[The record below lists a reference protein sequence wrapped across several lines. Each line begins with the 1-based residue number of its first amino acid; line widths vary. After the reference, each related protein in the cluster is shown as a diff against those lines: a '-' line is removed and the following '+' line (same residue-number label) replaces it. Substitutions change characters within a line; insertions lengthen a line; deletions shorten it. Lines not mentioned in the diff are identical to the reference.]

1 MADTLFFSIKI
12 HHGGVMKRTPEKHYV
27 EGNID
32 YIDYVNA
39 NKLDL
44 DEFKKM
50 AEIYNEAH
58 AVRKNIPNDNM
69 IEIYFEHLDSYFNI
83 EDMTSIHSSNAADNN
98 RQQLVQENPL
108 ANDFSDSKV
117 ELTNGLLDDKHEKT
131 AQYIVD
137 EWEILSIEAQ
147 RKMTAPEGES
157 DCVDSTDTKSLHS
170 DSENEILNFPTFNP
184 QTDGDNPI
192 LALECVFE
200 SKKDF
205 KSAVVTHEIKN
216 GKYIQW
222 LKNDKERM
230 KAVCIHSECKWE
242 ITACKMQRDTSF
254 QIRKY
259 IPTHNCKEWHY
270 DNRKIT
276 ASFIARKYLTEIK
289 SNRAWSLIDFRD
301 RVSVDLRAHVT
312 LSQAKR
318 AKMLAIALIDGDIK
332 DQYKMMWDYC
342 IEIDR
347 TNPGSTIHMKF
358 TENEIPNKPYRFQRI
373 YICFAASDLDVDET
387 GWTFMSDKQNGLI
400 EAFNEVLPYVS
411 HRFCARHLHNNFKRA
426 SFGGFT
432 LKKAFWAAAKATT
445 VKEFD
450 ACIVRRREL
459 DSNAADWLNDKE
471 PSQWSRSHFSSDAK
485 CDILL
490 NNICEVFNSMILDA
504 RDKPIV
510 TLLEKLRYL
519 LMARMLANREKAHKW
534 SSNDVCPKIKDILHK
549 NQTTAGEY
557 IPRKSNQW
565 NYEII
570 GATIHDSWAVDLEN
584 KIYSCRKWSIMG
596 IPCKHAI
603 AAIPAK
609 KDIILDYVDDCYK
622 VETYRR
628 VYEHAI
634 LPINGPQMWAKST
647 KVPPLPPTIV
657 GNKKRGRKQKARRKE
672 ADEVGASRTKMKRKQ
687 QSLDCSTCNQLGHNK
702 KTCKYNVV
710 SQETTSVRRGHEE
723 AGQEKTRQEGD
734 GQEKTLGQEEVVDI
748 DSGWIYSQQTQS

>member
-1 MADTLFFSIKI
+1 
-12 HHGGVMKRTPEKHYV
+12 
-27 EGNID
+27 
-32 YIDYVNA
+32 
-39 NKLDL
+39 
-44 DEFKKM
+44 
-50 AEIYNEAH
+50 
-58 AVRKNIPNDNM
+58 
-69 IEIYFEHLDSYFNI
+69 
-83 EDMTSIHSSNAADNN
+83 
-98 RQQLVQENPL
+98 
-108 ANDFSDSKV
+108 
-117 ELTNGLLDDKHEKT
+117 
-131 AQYIVD
+131 
-137 EWEILSIEAQ
+137 
-147 RKMTAPEGES
+147 
-157 DCVDSTDTKSLHS
+157 
-170 DSENEILNFPTFNP
+170 
-184 QTDGDNPI
+184 
-192 LALECVFE
+192 
-200 SKKDF
+200 
-205 KSAVVTHEIKN
+205 
-216 GKYIQW
+216 
-222 LKNDKERM
+222 M

-270 DNRKIT
+270 DNRKII

-289 SNRAWSLIDFRD
+289 SNRAWSLVDFRD

-342 IEIDR
+342 IEIDW
-347 TNPGSTIHMKF
+347 TNLGSTIHMKF
-358 TENEIPNKPYRFQRI
+358 TENEIPNKPYKFQSI
-373 YICFAASDLDVDET
+373 YICFAACKL
-387 GWTFMSDKQNGLI
+387 
-400 EAFNEVLPYVS
+400 A
-411 HRFCARHLHNNFKRA
+411 FKRA
-426 SFGGFT
+426 GFGGFT

-450 ACIVRRREL
+450 ACMV
-459 DSNAADWLNDKE
+459 
-471 PSQWSRSHFSSDAK
+471 HAK

-490 NNICEVFNSMILDA
+490 NNICEVFNNMILDA

-549 NQTTAGEY
+549 NQTISGEY

-570 GATIHDSWAVDLEN
+570 RATIHNSWAVDLEN
-584 KIYSCRKWSIMG
+584 KICSCRKWSIMG

-603 AAIPAK
+603 AAIRAK

-628 VYEHAI
+628 IYEHAI
-634 LPINGPQMWAKST
+634 LPINGPQMWGKST
-647 KVPPLPPTIV
+647 KVPLLPPTII
-657 GNKKRGRKQKARRKE
+657 GNNKRGRKQKARRKE

-687 QSLDCSTCNQLGHNK
+687 QSLDCSTCNKPGHNK

-710 SQETTSVRRGHEE
+710 SQETTSVRQKLPVKRGDEE
-723 AGQEKTRQEGD
+723 AGQEKTRQEGT
-734 GQEKTLGQEEVVDI
+734 GQEKTVGQKNEEN
-748 DSGWIYSQQTQS
+748 

>member
-1 MADTLFFSIKI
+1 MADTSFFSIKI
-12 HHGGVMKRTPEKHYV
+12 HHRGVMKRTLEKHYV

-50 AEIYNEAH
+50 AEICGYLKNSITFWHRCGRSGNRWRLVSTDNEAH
-58 AVRKNIPNDNM
+58 VVRKNISNDNM

-83 EDMTSIHSSNAADNN
+83 EDMNSIHSSNAADNN

-108 ANDFSDSKV
+108 ANDFSDSEV
-117 ELTNGLLDDKHEKT
+117 ELTDGLLVDKHEKT

-137 EWEILSIEAQ
+137 EWEILSIEEQ
-147 RKMTAPEGES
+147 RKMTALEGES

-216 GKYIQW
+216 RKYIQW

-230 KAVCIHSECKWE
+230 KAVCIHSECKWK

-254 QIRKY
+254 QIRK
-259 IPTHNCKEWHY
+259 
-270 DNRKIT
+270 
-276 ASFIARKYLTEIK
+276 
-289 SNRAWSLIDFRD
+289 AWSLVDFRD

-318 AKMLAIALIDGDIK
+318 AKMLAIALIDDDIK
-332 DQYKMMWDYC
+332 DQYKIKWDYC

-358 TENEIPNKPYRFQRI
+358 TENEIPNKSYRFQRI
-373 YICFAASDLDVDET
+373 YICFAACKLAFKVGCRKIIGVDGCWLKGPMYGTQLLTVVGIDGNNNIFPIAYAIVEKESKESWVWFLNYLAADLDVDET
-387 GWTFMSDKQNGLI
+387 GWTFMSNKQKGLI

-411 HRFCARHLHNNFKRA
+411 HRFCTRHLHNNFKRA
-426 SFGGFT
+426 DFGGLT
-432 LKKAFWAAAKATT
+432 LKEAFWATAKAIT

-450 ACIVRRREL
+450 ACMVRIREL
-459 DSNAADWLNDKE
+459 DSNVTDWLNDKE
-471 PSQWSRSHFSSDAK
+471 PSQWSRSNFSSDAK

-519 LMARMLANREKAHKW
+519 LMDRMLANREKEHKR
-534 SSNDVCPKIKDILHK
+534 SSNDVCPKIKDTLHK

-565 NYEII
+565 SYEII
-570 GATIHDSWAVDLEN
+570 GAIIHDSWAVDLEN
-584 KIYSCRKWSIMG
+584 KICSCRKWSIMG

-603 AAIPAK
+603 AAIRAK

-628 VYEHAI
+628 IYEHAI
-634 LPINGPQMWAKST
+634 LPINGPQM
-647 KVPPLPPTIV
+647 LEEDM
-657 GNKKRGRKQKARRKE
+657 KKRDKKKLDKKELDKKKQ
-672 ADEVGASRTKMKRKQ
+672 
-687 QSLDCSTCNQLGHNK
+687 LDK
-702 KTCKYNVV
+702 KK
-710 SQETTSVRRGHEE
+710 
-723 AGQEKTRQEGD
+723 K
-734 GQEKTLGQEEVVDI
+734 LI
-748 DSGWIYSQQTQS
+748 

>member
-1 MADTLFFSIKI
+1 
-12 HHGGVMKRTPEKHYV
+12 
-27 EGNID
+27 
-32 YIDYVNA
+32 
-39 NKLDL
+39 
-44 DEFKKM
+44 
-50 AEIYNEAH
+50 
-58 AVRKNIPNDNM
+58 
-69 IEIYFEHLDSYFNI
+69 
-83 EDMTSIHSSNAADNN
+83 
-98 RQQLVQENPL
+98 
-108 ANDFSDSKV
+108 
-117 ELTNGLLDDKHEKT
+117 
-131 AQYIVD
+131 
-137 EWEILSIEAQ
+137 
-147 RKMTAPEGES
+147 
-157 DCVDSTDTKSLHS
+157 
-170 DSENEILNFPTFNP
+170 
-184 QTDGDNPI
+184 
-192 LALECVFE
+192 
-200 SKKDF
+200 
-205 KSAVVTHEIKN
+205 
-216 GKYIQW
+216 
-222 LKNDKERM
+222 
-230 KAVCIHSECKWE
+230 
-242 ITACKMQRDTSF
+242 MQRNTSF

-259 IPTHNCKEWHY
+259 IHTHNCKQWHY

-276 ASFIARKYLTEIK
+276 SSFIARKYLTEIK
-289 SNRAWSLIDFRD
+289 SNRNWSLVDFRD

-318 AKMLAIALIDGDIK
+318 AKMFAIALIDGDIK

-373 YICFAASDLDVDET
+373 YICFAACKLDFKVGCRKIIGVDGCWLKGPMYGTQLLTAVGIDGNNNIFPIAYAIVEKESKESWAWFLNYLTADLDVDET
-387 GWTFMSDKQNGLI
+387 GWTFMSDKQKGFI

-426 SFGGFT
+426 GFGGFT

-450 ACIVRRREL
+450 ACMVRIREL
-459 DSNAADWLNDKE
+459 DSNVADWLNDKE

-549 NQTTAGEY
+549 NQTAAGEY

-570 GATIHDSWAVDLEN
+570 GATIHDSWAIDLEN
-584 KIYSCRKWSIMG
+584 RICSCRKWSIMG
-596 IPCKHAI
+596 IPCNHAI
-603 AAIPAK
+603 AAIRVK

-628 VYEHAI
+628 IYEHAI
-634 LPINGPQMWAKST
+634 FPINGPQMWAKST
-647 KVPPLPPTIV
+647 KIPPLPPTIV

-687 QSLDCSTCNQLGHNK
+687 QSLDCSTCNKPGHNK

-710 SQETTSVRRGHEE
+710 SQETTSVSQKLPVLLYLNYIIIGFLLDNLKLTEFMIQVRRGHEE
-723 AGQEKTRQEGD
+723 AGQEKTRQEGA
-734 GQEKTLGQEEVVDI
+734 GQEKTVGREEVVDI

>member
-1 MADTLFFSIKI
+1 MADTSFFNIKI

-50 AEIYNEAH
+50 AEICGYLKNSITFWHRCGRSGNRWRLVSTVNEAH
-58 AVRKNIPNDNM
+58 AHVVRKNIPNDNM
-69 IEIYFEHLDSYFNI
+69 IEIYFEHLDSYFSI

-117 ELTNGLLDDKHEKT
+117 ELTDGLLVDKHEKT

-137 EWEILSIEAQ
+137 EWEILSIETQ

-230 KAVCIHSECKWE
+230 KANGKSQHVKCKG
-242 ITACKMQRDTSF
+242 ISLSRLGK
-254 QIRKY
+254 
-259 IPTHNCKEWHY
+259 
-270 DNRKIT
+270 
-276 ASFIARKYLTEIK
+276 IK
-289 SNRAWSLIDFRD
+289 SNRAWSLVDFRD

-347 TNPGSTIHMKF
+347 TNPGSTIHMEF

-373 YICFAASDLDVDET
+373 YIYFAACKLAFKVGCRKIIGVDGCWLKGPMYGTQLLTVVGIDGNNNIFPIAYAIVEKESKESWVWFLNYLAADLDVDET
-387 GWTFMSDKQNGLI
+387 GWTFMSNKQKGLI

-411 HRFCARHLHNNFKRA
+411 HRFCARDLHNNFKRA
-426 SFGGFT
+426 GFGGFT

-445 VKEFD
+445 IKEFD
-450 ACIVRRREL
+450 A
-459 DSNAADWLNDKE
+459 
-471 PSQWSRSHFSSDAK
+471 
-485 CDILL
+485 
-490 NNICEVFNSMILDA
+490 
-504 RDKPIV
+504 
-510 TLLEKLRYL
+510 
-519 LMARMLANREKAHKW
+519 
-534 SSNDVCPKIKDILHK
+534 
-549 NQTTAGEY
+549 
-557 IPRKSNQW
+557 
-565 NYEII
+565 
-570 GATIHDSWAVDLEN
+570 
-584 KIYSCRKWSIMG
+584 
-596 IPCKHAI
+596 
-603 AAIPAK
+603 
-609 KDIILDYVDDCYK
+609 
-622 VETYRR
+622 
-628 VYEHAI
+628 
-634 LPINGPQMWAKST
+634 
-647 KVPPLPPTIV
+647 
-657 GNKKRGRKQKARRKE
+657 
-672 ADEVGASRTKMKRKQ
+672 
-687 QSLDCSTCNQLGHNK
+687 
-702 KTCKYNVV
+702 
-710 SQETTSVRRGHEE
+710 
-723 AGQEKTRQEGD
+723 
-734 GQEKTLGQEEVVDI
+734 
-748 DSGWIYSQQTQS
+748 

>member
-1 MADTLFFSIKI
+1 MADTSFFSIKI
-12 HHGGVMKRTPEKHYV
+12 HHGGVMKCTPEKHYV

-44 DEFKKM
+44 DGFKKM
-50 AEIYNEAH
+50 AEICGYLKNSITFWHRCGRSGNRWRLVSTDNEAH

-83 EDMTSIHSSNAADNN
+83 EDMTSIHSSNVANNN

-108 ANDFSDSKV
+108 ANDFSDSEV
-117 ELTNGLLDDKHEKT
+117 ELTDGLLVDKHEKT

-137 EWEILSIEAQ
+137 EWEILSIESQ
-147 RKMTAPEGES
+147 RKMTAPEEES

-216 GKYIQW
+216 GK
-222 LKNDKERM
+222 
-230 KAVCIHSECKWE
+230 
-242 ITACKMQRDTSF
+242 
-254 QIRKY
+254 
-259 IPTHNCKEWHY
+259 
-270 DNRKIT
+270 
-276 ASFIARKYLTEIK
+276 
-289 SNRAWSLIDFRD
+289 AWSLVDFRD

-318 AKMLAIALIDGDIK
+318 AKMFAIALIDGDIK

-347 TNPGSTIHMKF
+347 TNPASTIHMKF
-358 TENEIPNKPYRFQRI
+358 TENEIPNKPYKFQRI
-373 YICFAASDLDVDET
+373 YICFAACKLAFKVGCRKIIGVDGCWLKGPMYGTQLLIAVGIDGNNNIFPIAYAIVEKESKESWVWFLNYLAADLDVDET
-387 GWTFMSDKQNGLI
+387 GWTFMSDKQKGFI

-426 SFGGFT
+426 GFGGFT

-450 ACIVRRREL
+450 ACMVRLREL
-459 DSNAADWLNDKE
+459 DSNVADWLNDKE

-549 NQTTAGEY
+549 NQTAAGEY

-570 GATIHDSWAVDLEN
+570 GATIHDSWAIDLEN
-584 KIYSCRKWSIMG
+584 RICSCRKWSIMG

-603 AAIPAK
+603 AAIRVK

-622 VETYRR
+622 VKTYRR
-628 VYEHAI
+628 IYEHAI

-687 QSLDCSTCNQLGHNK
+687 QSLDCSTCNKPGHNK

-710 SQETTSVRRGHEE
+710 SQETTSVR
-723 AGQEKTRQEGD
+723 
-734 GQEKTLGQEEVVDI
+734 
-748 DSGWIYSQQTQS
+748 